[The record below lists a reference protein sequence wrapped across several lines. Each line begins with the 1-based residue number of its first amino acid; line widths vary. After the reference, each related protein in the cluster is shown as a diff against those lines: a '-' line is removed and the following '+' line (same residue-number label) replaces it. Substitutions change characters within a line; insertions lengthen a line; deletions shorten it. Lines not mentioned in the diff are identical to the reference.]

1 MRLFSLVLMI
11 FLIPDLAWTQYRI
24 TSVPV
29 LTEPLNTRHYS
40 TGNAM
45 VSFVNS
51 SGGNYINPATLEHN
65 GLPTINY
72 FLDTFGTNHD
82 VIEVRLQ
89 NFYSGASFGNFDIA
103 LSYLDLRS
111 SFSEEAIVLSEPY
124 RDNVIKITGAYIF
137 KNGLRAGIGLNYLK
151 SDIRN
156 DQIYV
161 DREYNPAKSV
171 FFDLGIQYHKT
182 YYYKD
187 ETWLLTPSYGL
198 SLTNF
203 GKAVSYYEGISDP
216 LPTKL
221 RLGTGL
227 SVKYGQESFGL
238 RPLEMNGSLAVS
250 KFMVRNEMEII
261 ENNGST
267 DTVYVAMNP
276 FKALFRS
283 WGNYKWS
290 DGLDEQTATIG
301 DQLIFHTGFEVIFY
315 ETLSLRFGYQKA
327 SEVNLPYTFQA
338 GGFGINL
345 GYLSFDYSKYFYPE
359 GRINDKGSTWNL
371 TARIPLDGKKPRS
384 ILNHIFN

>member
-1 MRLFSLVLMI
+1 MI
-11 FLIPDLAWTQYRI
+11 FLIPDLALSQYRI

-29 LTEPLNTRHYS
+29 LIEPLDTRYYS

-45 VSFVNS
+45 VSFINS
-51 SGGNYINPATLEHN
+51 GGGNYINPATLDHN
-65 GLPTINY
+65 GIPTIKY
-72 FLDTFGTNHD
+72 FLDTFGTNQD
-82 VIEVRLQ
+82 VIEIRLQ
-89 NFYSGASFGNFDIA
+89 NFYTGASFGNFDIS

-124 RDNVIKITGAYIF
+124 KDNVIKITGAYKF
-137 KNGLRAGIGLNYLK
+137 KNGLRAGFGVNYLK
-151 SDIRN
+151 SDIGN
-156 DQIYV
+156 EQVYV

-182 YYYKD
+182 YPSRD

-203 GKAVSYYEGISDP
+203 GKAVSYYDGISDP

-221 RLGTGL
+221 RMGTGM

-250 KFMVRNEMEII
+250 KFMVRNEMEMI
-261 ENNGST
+261 ETNGRT
-267 DTVYVAMNP
+267 DSVYVAMNP
-276 FKALFRS
+276 FKALIRS
-283 WGNYKWS
+283 WGNYKWN
-290 DGLDEQTATIG
+290 DGLEEQTATIV

-315 ETLSLRFGYQKA
+315 ETLSLRVGYQKA
-327 SEVNLPYTFQA
+327 SEVNMPYTFQA

-345 GYLSFDYSKYFYPE
+345 GYLSFDYSEYFYPD
-359 GRINDKGSTWNL
+359 GRGNDRGSTWNL
-371 TARIPLDGKKPRS
+371 TVRIPLNDKKPRS
-384 ILNHIFN
+384 ILNHILN